1 MRDEHPQT
9 PAQTISRTTSPDQG
23 PHPCTARIEAPRR
36 DGDGFLPLE
45 GYGALGEGRSVA
57 LSGEDGAID
66 WWCVPN
72 MDSPP
77 LFDRLLAGDAPLPD
91 GSTAGHFTIRP
102 RGPVTVTRAYRR
114 HSNVLETRFEGESG
128 TAVLTESL
136 NSGIAGRLPWC
147 ELARRVE
154 CTEGEMTFD
163 VTLRLGHRAGERSPY
178 RAPNG
183 PYKLFHVGRVM
194 GLFLHGPALR
204 IAHEDDDLT
213 EGTLTLRAGERDLL
227 AIVAGEE
234 EPLVVPDLADIDAR
248 IERSDEEWRD
258 WSAEFGDDSPESAFL
273 LRQALALKLL
283 LYSPSGAIAAAA
295 TTSLPERIGG
305 DKNYDYRYA
314 WVRDAGYTIVSF
326 LSLGIEAE
334 AKAGL
339 TWLLNQLNA
348 HGPRVCFALEGG
360 VEERMSELAMPG
372 WRHSRPVLCGNR
384 AALQHQHSTYGDI
397 FETVAAF
404 VGRGNIVDHRSAE
417 TLSHLADDCA
427 DRWRQKDSGIWEL
440 PELEHYT
447 GSKISCWQAL
457 NRAVELADS
466 GHLPTTQRDRW
477 ARERDRIA
485 AWIDDNCWDEDLQA
499 YVMHPG
505 TRRLDAS
512 LALAVRFGFDGA
524 DRLASTLCAI
534 DEALGAGPFHYRYGG
549 MDEEEGCF
557 LAVSFWIAEA
567 WALLGQRDEAMA
579 RLTALREATGGGVGI
594 LPEMI
599 DPDSRA
605 WLGNLPQGLSH
616 LAALEAACTLLDR
629 RPAGHRTRGATVRPR
644 GGA

>member
-1 MRDEHPQT
+1 MRDVTAP
-9 PAQTISRTTSPDQG
+9 PANIRPRAKTG
-23 PHPCTARIEAPRR
+23 PRR
-36 DGDGFLPLE
+36 DAEGFLPLE
-45 GYGALGEGRSVA
+45 AYGALGEGRSVA
-57 LSGEDGAID
+57 LSGEDGGID

-77 LFDRLLAGDAPLPD
+77 LFDRLLAGDAALPD
-91 GSTAGHFTIRP
+91 GSLAGHFTIRP
-102 RGPVTVTRAYRR
+102 EGEVTVTRRYRD
-114 HSNVLETRFEGESG
+114 HSNVLETRFDSAAG

-147 ELARRVE
+147 ELARRLDGIS
-154 CTEGEMTFD
+154 GEMTFA
-163 VTLRLGHRAGERSPY
+163 VTLRLGHRAGLRSPY

-194 GLFLHGPALR
+194 GLFLHGDALEITR
-204 IAHEDDDLT
+204 EEDDVI
-213 EGTLTLRAGERDLL
+213 EGRLTLRAGGREVL
-227 AIVAGEE
+227 AIVAGQE
-234 EPLVVPDLADIDAR
+234 EPLVVPALADVDAR
-248 IERSDEEWRD
+248 IDRSDREWRD
-258 WSAEFGDDSPESAFL
+258 WAQVFGDGTPESAFL

-314 WVRDAGYTIVSF
+314 WVRDAGYTITAF
-326 LSLGIEAE
+326 LALGVEAE
-334 AKAGL
+334 SKAAL
-339 TWLLNQLNA
+339 SWLLNQLCE
-348 HGPRVCFALEGG
+348 HGARVCFALDGG
-360 VEERMSELAMPG
+360 VHDRIDRLQMPG
-372 WRHSRPVLCGNR
+372 WRRSAPVLDGNR
-384 AALQHQHSTYGDI
+384 AARQHQHGTYGDI

-404 VGRGNIVDHRSAE
+404 IARGNIIDHRSAE
-417 TLSHLADDCA
+417 TLSHLADDCS

-447 GSKISCWQAL
+447 MSKISCWQAL

-485 AWIDDNCWDEDLQA
+485 AWIDENCWDPEIGA
-499 YVMHPG
+499 YVMYPG
-505 TRRLDAS
+505 TRKLDAA
-512 LALAVRFGFDGA
+512 LILAVRFEFDGQ
-524 DRLASTLCAI
+524 DRLRSTLDAI
-534 DEALGAGPFHYRYGG
+534 DRDLGAGPFHHRYTG
-549 MDEEEGCF
+549 MDREEGCF
-557 LAVSFWIAEA
+557 LACSFWMAEA
-567 WALLGQRDEAMA
+567 RALLGDPEDGHR
-579 RLTALREATGGGVGI
+579 RLKALRHALGAGVGI

-616 LAALEAACTLLDR
+616 LAALQAAATLRRLDGAM
-629 RPAGHRTRGATVRPR
+629 PQRG
-644 GGA
+644 